1 MAESDATQKPRIE
14 KLQELWRL
22 ATDQM
27 KKRITSLAVWQA
39 METAVVLDY
48 EDGTLVLG
56 FGGENY
62 SRSGHLEV
70 PEHRNMIEQVLSQL
84 TGRPL
89 SFRIVECGSLED
101 WQTYKV
107 HEERKRA
114 AQIAMLTGQRPSREK
129 PPAIPSSAPT
139 APEVPAAP
147 APQPAAPAA
156 DDPVKSVDDI
166 LDRAYKLFA
175 ALPHRMLSQS
185 RARFVRDA
193 AQMLAAAE
201 SQLVAAGMPADA
213 VARTIDRA
221 IDRIAVWGEC
231 QSVTVALEY
240 LRFKELRDRQ

>member
-1 MAESDATQKPRIE
+1 VAEPEKAPKPDLG

-27 KKRITSLAVWQA
+27 KKRVTSLGVWQA

-48 EDGTLVLG
+48 ENGTLVLG
-56 FGGENY
+56 LGGENY
-62 SRSGHLEV
+62 SRAGHLEV
-70 PEHRNMIEQVLSQL
+70 PEHRNMIEQSLSQI
-84 TGRPL
+84 TQRPL
-89 SFRIVECGSLED
+89 SFRVVECGSVED
-101 WQTYKV
+101 WEVYKV

-114 AQIAMLTGQRPSREK
+114 AQLAMLTGQRPAREK
-129 PPAIPSSAPT
+129 
-139 APEVPAAP
+139 AAP
-147 APQPAAPAA
+147 APAAAAPEAPKSHA
-156 DDPVKSVDDI
+156 PLDQEAVKSVDDI

-175 ALPHRMLSQS
+175 ALPHRTLSQS

-201 SQLVAAGMPADA
+201 SQLVATGMAPEA

-240 LRFKELRDRQ
+240 LRYKEARERQ